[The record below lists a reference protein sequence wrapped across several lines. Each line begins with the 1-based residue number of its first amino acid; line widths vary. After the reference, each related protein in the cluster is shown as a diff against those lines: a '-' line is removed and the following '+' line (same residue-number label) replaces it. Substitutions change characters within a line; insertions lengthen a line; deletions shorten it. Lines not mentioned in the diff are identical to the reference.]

1 MEQARFPGLAEH
13 CAEHQRLMTHLMES
27 AHRVQRG
34 EAIPLQPML
43 CLLRDTY
50 IEHIEGPDR
59 EYGPWLNERGV
70 E

>member
-1 MEQARFPGLAEH
+1 
-13 CAEHQRLMTHLMES
+13 MTHLMES